1 MVESRFKRYEL
12 KYPIGPAEID
22 RVRGMISPFVRA
34 DDFACSRPGCTYTVR
49 SVYFDTPGL
58 RFYWEKDAGLKVR
71 KKLRL
76 RTYNQRDGDSVV
88 SIEIKRKNGV
98 ILFKERVLL
107 PFDFGPALMH
117 DGREALAAVMPSLSP
132 GARATVE
139 RFLHLFEVLRLRP
152 SVLITYEREAYVGRL
167 NSRDRLTIDKD
178 IRSIAR
184 PRADEWHAEGGY
196 RRLTDDIQVL
206 ELKFDGA
213 MPVWMR
219 GVTGYLDRTHRPIS
233 KYCKGI
239 DLWGQG
245 SF

>member
-1 MVESRFKRYEL
+1 MAETRFTRYEL
-12 KYPIGPAEID
+12 KYPIRPDEIE
-22 RVRGMISPFVRA
+22 RVRGMIAPFARP
-34 DDFACSRPGCTYTVR
+34 DDYASWRPGYTYTVR
-49 SVYFDTPGL
+49 SIYFDTPAL

-98 ILFKERVLL
+98 ILFKERVIL
-107 PFDFGPALMH
+107 PFDLGPAFMR
-117 DGREALAAVMPSLSP
+117 DGRAALLEILPSLSP
-132 GARATVE
+132 GARATLE
-139 RFLHLFEVLRLRP
+139 RFLQLHETLRLRP

-167 NSRDRLTIDKD
+167 NARERLTIDKD
-178 IRSIAR
+178 VRSIAR
-184 PRADEWHAEGGY
+184 PRVDEWHAEQGF

-219 GVTGYLDRTHRPIS
+219 QVTGYLDRTHRPIS